1 MFNKTTSISFKVYGT
16 IFNED
21 HVQEIVGYQQRI
33 MRIKNKTINRFYQY
47 SDEIFIKVDKGLV
60 LLLVSTDDT
69 FEHVEKFVVHR
80 IASIK
85 KNVYFNFITLS
96 NQAQVSILHL
106 PHSKKNL
113 THIGQT
119 ISYPKIIPS
128 FQVKEIFAYYYQ
140 VRNVHYEFKG
150 ESHVYWELT
159 YVDNGALETTI
170 NHETYKLE
178 NFDLILYSPK
188 QFHTQRNASDKSCS
202 YLTIMFD
209 MNLKEYESIANRVFH
224 CEEDLFSTL
233 NNFIKAS
240 DAPQQ
245 IYNPDLLVCYLQELI
260 LKLLQYDQAS
270 QPSVASVPIQQLFE
284 NELLNEIII
293 YINNNIYKALTIDE
307 ICHKFSISR
316 SSMQTLFKDN
326 LNIAPKHYIN
336 ELKLSKSKLLIKE
349 EKHTISEISMLLG
362 FGSIHYFSRKF
373 KQRYGISP
381 SDYAKSI
388 YN

>member
-1 MFNKTTSISFKVYGT
+1 MFNKTTSISFKLYGT

-21 HVQEIVGYQQRI
+21 HNQEITGYQERTMHI
-33 MRIKNKTINRFYQY
+33 GNKTINRFYQY
-47 SDEIFIKVDKGLV
+47 DGEIFIKVEKGLV
-60 LLLVSTDDT
+60 LLLVSSDDT
-69 FEHVEKFVVHR
+69 FEQVEKFVVHR

-85 KNVYFNFITLS
+85 KKIYFNFITLS
-96 NQAQVSILHL
+96 NQAQVAIYYL
-106 PHSKKNL
+106 PHCKKAV
-113 THIGQT
+113 THIDT
-119 ISYPKIIPS
+119 VLTYPKIIPS

-140 VRNVHYEFKG
+140 VRNIHYEFKG

-170 NHETYKLE
+170 NNETYTLK
-178 NFDLILYSPK
+178 NFDLILYAPK

-209 MNLKEYESIANRVFH
+209 MNLKDYDSIANRVFH
-224 CEEDLFSTL
+224 CEEDLFSSL

-245 IYNPDLLVCYLQELI
+245 AYNPDLLVCYLQELI
-260 LKLLQYDQAS
+260 LKLLQYDQDN
-270 QPSVASVPIQQLFE
+270 QPAIAAVPIQQLFE

-293 YINNNIYKALTIDE
+293 YINNNIYKALSIDE

-316 SSMQTLFKDN
+316 SSMQTLFKEN

-349 EKHTISEISMLLG
+349 EKHTISEISVLLG

-373 KQRYGISP
+373 KQRFGVSP